1 MGGWVVC
8 GSSLGGTNTRLYA
21 KSHLAY
27 GLNEM
32 RKRIDAMVTA
42 QASTPP
48 RPPPPC
54 PQPVSC
60 LLTKPLLPAAPHG
73 ELPELLLAR
82 PVMGVGVPGRGVG
95 DGWASRWRH
104 MRRPAQR

>member
-48 RPPPPC
+48 APR
-54 PQPVSC
+54 
-60 LLTKPLLPAAPHG
+60 LPARNRSPASSQS
-73 ELPELLLAR
+73 LFYLLRLT
-82 PVMGVGVPGRGVG
+82 VN
-95 DGWASRWRH
+95 SRSFCSR
-104 MRRPAQR
+104 AL